1 MISKDMATAAHMATA
16 ARIFLAVLAITACSC
31 MCGADRVYVSSSE
44 GLFTAF
50 LDSKVDHISLTSD
63 IVLKKDGGYGK
74 EGVTLL
80 PGRRIL
86 VDSKDAAAAGQE
98 ATIAGW
104 RLLDFSFISSVIHL
118 SSNVSLTFTNII
130 VGGTRAQ
137 RLLSYPGQSCAH
149 PP

>member
-1 MISKDMATAAHMATA
+1 MISKAMATA
-16 ARIFLAVLAITACSC
+16 ARAVLLVAVLVITAFSRMCS
-31 MCGADRVYVSSSE
+31 ADRVYVSSAE
-44 GLFTAF
+44 GLFAAF
-50 LDSKVDHISLTSD
+50 LDSNVDHISLTSD

-86 VDSKDAAAAGQE
+86 VDSKDAAAAGQG

-137 RLLSYPGQSCAH
+137 RLLSYPGQQSCLV
-149 PP
+149 